1 MTPTRLDILT
11 EGLSLLA
18 RVIMSARS
26 DHDAAALVERLRGL
40 GPAERAD
47 VAAVFTRARERLGW
61 VLDPATQ
68 KWGHPP
74 DEAVRASR
82 AVFATGV
89 EALDICTATC
99 DQGSPCLLQEGHAGG
114 HETQHG
120 CIAHDPLD
128 VGD

>member
-47 VAAVFTRARERLGW
+47 VAEVFTRARERLGW

-68 KWGHPP
+68 RWVAPP
-74 DEAVRASR
+74 DEAVRVPIAPELTDSEMAR
-82 AVFATGV
+82 
-89 EALDICTATC
+89 I
-99 DQGSPCLLQEGHAGG
+99 GG
-114 HETQHG
+114 
-120 CIAHDPLD
+120 PLD
-128 VGD
+128 GGD